1 MWLSSNESACQ
12 FRRPRF
18 DPWVEKIP
26 WRRKWQNS
34 PAFLPGKPHGQRSLA
49 GYRPPGCSKLDTTE
63 RLNWHLQLRVIVVTR
78 QEMTVPL
85 TGMPAADVE
94 MCL

>member
-1 MWLSSNESACQ
+1 MAKLSSILAWET
-12 FRRPRF
+12 
-18 DPWVEKIP
+18 
-26 WRRKWQNS
+26 
-34 PAFLPGKPHGQRSLA
+34 HGQRSLA